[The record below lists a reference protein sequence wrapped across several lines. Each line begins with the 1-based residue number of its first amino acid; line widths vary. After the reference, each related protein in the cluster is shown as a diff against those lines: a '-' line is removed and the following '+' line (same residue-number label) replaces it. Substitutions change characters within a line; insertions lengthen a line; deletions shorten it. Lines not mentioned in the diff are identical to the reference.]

1 MSQLQSKRL
10 LQSGGC
16 SPSKARWEVDFSIV
30 LEAENVFFFFL
41 IFSCHKSK
49 IVNPGHLSR
58 DLSRD
63 LVKFYLPCC
72 SAFSML
78 Q

>member
-30 LEAENVFFFFL
+30 LEAENVFFFFFL
-41 IFSCHKSK
+41 ISLFHKSK

-58 DLSRD
+58 DL
-63 LVKFYLPCC
+63 VKF
-72 SAFSML
+72 
-78 Q
+78 